1 MAEMSRVLVLGAKG
15 TLGGQ
20 LMRLYPEATGWDRED
35 VDVLDATALRARLDG
50 LGFVPHA
57 VVNCVAFNDVD
68 GAEDRPEQAFALNAE
83 FPGRLARWTKEKGV
97 PLVHYSTNYVFD
109 GARGEYLESDTPA
122 PLSVYGRSKWRGEQ
136 LVAENGGRWY
146 VVRTAVI
153 FGPKG
158 ESELSKKSFVDI
170 MIDLAAKRTTIE
182 AVADEV
188 NSVTYS
194 ADLAAGTRDLLEAAP
209 PAGIYHVSNSGG
221 ASWYDFAR
229 EIFRIA
235 GKSTM
240 VLPVPSTRFPR
251 KAKRPA
257 RAVLLNTRLSPLRPW
272 REALADFLGS
282 TYLQRE
288 TSHDRT
294 SQPGCS

>member
-1 MAEMSRVLVLGAKG
+1 MTEIARVLVLGAKG

-20 LMRLYPEATGWDRED
+20 FMRLYPEATGWDREE
-35 VDVLDATALRARLDG
+35 VDVLDSSALRARLDG
-50 LGFVPHA
+50 LGFVPDA

-83 FPGRLARWTKEKGV
+83 FPARLALWTKQKGV

-109 GARGEYLESDTPA
+109 GAHGEYRESDAPA
-122 PLSVYGRSKWRGEQ
+122 PLSAYGRSKWRGEQ
-136 LVAENGGRWY
+136 LVADNGGRWY

-170 MIDLAAKRTTIE
+170 MLDLAAKRDTIE
-182 AVADEV
+182 AVADET
-188 NSVTYS
+188 NSLTY
-194 ADLAAGTRDLLEAAP
+194 AVDLAAGTRDLLAAAP
-209 PAGIYHVSNSGG
+209 PAGIYHVTNSGG

-235 GKSTM
+235 GKRTT
-240 VLPVPSTRFPR
+240 VLPVPSARFPR
-251 KAKRPA
+251 KAKRPP
-257 RAVLLNTRLSPLRPW
+257 RAVLLNTLLPPLRPW
-272 REALADFLGS
+272 QEALTDFLGKGS
-282 TYLQRE
+282 A
-288 TSHDRT
+288 
-294 SQPGCS
+294 

>member
-1 MAEMSRVLVLGAKG
+1 MAEIGKVLVLGAKG

-20 LMRLYPEATGWDRED
+20 LMRLYPKATGWDRED
-35 VDVLDATALRARLDG
+35 VDVLDSPALRARLDG
-50 LGFVPHA
+50 LGFVPDA

-68 GAEDRPEQAFALNAE
+68 GAEDRPERALALNAE
-83 FPGRLARWTKEKGV
+83 FPGRLALWTKQMGV

-109 GARGEYLESDTPA
+109 GARGEYRESDAPA
-122 PLSVYGRSKWRGEQ
+122 PLSAYGRSKWRGEL

-158 ESELSKKSFVDI
+158 ESELSKKSFVDL
-170 MIDLAAKRTTIE
+170 MLDLAAKRDTIE
-182 AVADEV
+182 AVADEI
-188 NSVTYS
+188 NSLTYA
-194 ADLAAGTRDLLEAAP
+194 ADLATGTRDLLAAAP
-209 PAGIYHVSNSGG
+209 PAGIYHLTNGGG

-235 GKSTM
+235 GKRTT

-251 KAKRPA
+251 KATRPA
-257 RAVLLNTRLSPLRPW
+257 GAVLLNTLLPPLRPW
-272 REALADFLGS
+272 QEALADFLGRGKAPP
-282 TYLQRE
+282 TGIEPPPR
-288 TSHDRT
+288 
-294 SQPGCS
+294 

>member
-1 MAEMSRVLVLGAKG
+1 MAEIARVLVLGAKG

-35 VDVLDATALRARLDG
+35 VDVLDPGAFRARLDG
-50 LGFVPHA
+50 LGFVPDA

-68 GAEDRPEQAFALNAE
+68 GAEDRPDLAFALNTE
-83 FPGRLARWTKEKGV
+83 FPARLALWTKQMGV

-109 GARGEYLESDTPA
+109 GARGEYRESDAPA
-122 PLSVYGRSKWRGEQ
+122 PLSAYGRSKWRGEQ
-136 LVAENGGRWY
+136 LLADIGGPWY

-170 MIDLAAKRTTIE
+170 MLDLAAKRDTIE
-182 AVADEV
+182 AVADEI
-188 NSVTYS
+188 NSLTY
-194 ADLAAGTRDLLEAAP
+194 AVDLATGTRGLLEAAP
-209 PAGIYHVSNSGG
+209 PAGIYHVTNGGG

-235 GKSTM
+235 GKRTA

-251 KAKRPA
+251 KAKRPP
-257 RAVLLNTRLSPLRPW
+257 RAVLLNTLLPTLRPW
-272 REALADFLGS
+272 QEALAEFLASPS
-282 TYLQRE
+282 TKNPAI
-288 TSHDRT
+288 S
-294 SQPGCS
+294 P

>member
-1 MAEMSRVLVLGAKG
+1 MAEIGRVLVLGAKG

-20 LMRLYPEATGWDRED
+20 LMQLYPKATGWDREE
-35 VDVLDATALRARLDG
+35 VDVLDASALRARLDG
-50 LGFVPHA
+50 LGFLPDA

-68 GAEDRPEQAFALNAE
+68 GAEDRPDQAFALNTE
-83 FPGRLARWTKEKGV
+83 FPARLAQWTKQKGV

-109 GARGEYLESDTPA
+109 GAHGEYRESDAPA
-122 PLSVYGRSKWRGEQ
+122 PLSAYGRSKWRGEQ
-136 LVAENGGRWY
+136 LVADIGGRWY

-170 MIDLAAKRTTIE
+170 MLDLAAKRDSIE
-182 AVADEV
+182 AVADEI
-188 NSVTYS
+188 NSLTY
-194 ADLAAGTRDLLEAAP
+194 AVDLAAGTRDLLAAAP
-209 PAGIYHVSNSGG
+209 PTGIYHVTNSGG

-235 GKSTM
+235 GKSTT

-251 KAKRPA
+251 KAKRPP
-257 RAVLLNTRLSPLRPW
+257 RAVLLNTLLPPLRPW
-272 REALADFLGS
+272 QEALTDFLG
-282 TYLQRE
+282 
-288 TSHDRT
+288 
-294 SQPGCS
+294 P

>member
-1 MAEMSRVLVLGAKG
+1 MAEIGRVLVLGAKG

-20 LMRLYPEATGWDRED
+20 LMRLYPEAIGWDRED
-35 VDVLDATALRARLDG
+35 VDVLDPSALRARLDG
-50 LGFVPHA
+50 LGFVPDA

-68 GAEDRPEQAFALNAE
+68 GAEDRPDQAFALNAE
-83 FPGRLARWTKEKGV
+83 FPARLALWTKQKGI

-109 GARGEYLESDTPA
+109 GARGEYRESDAPA
-122 PLSVYGRSKWRGEQ
+122 PLSAYGRSKWRGEQ
-136 LVAENGGRWY
+136 LLADIGGPWY

-170 MIDLAAKRTTIE
+170 MLDLAAKRDTIE
-182 AVADEV
+182 AVVDEV
-188 NSVTYS
+188 NSLTYA
-194 ADLAAGTRDLLEAAP
+194 ADLATGTRDLLGAAP
-209 PAGIYHVSNSGG
+209 PAGIYHVTNSGR

-235 GKSTM
+235 GKSTA

-251 KAKRPA
+251 KAKRPP
-257 RAVLLNTRLSPLRPW
+257 RAVLLNTLLPPLRPW
-272 REALADFLGS
+272 QEALAEFLGQGS
-282 TYLQRE
+282 
-288 TSHDRT
+288 S
-294 SQPGCS
+294 